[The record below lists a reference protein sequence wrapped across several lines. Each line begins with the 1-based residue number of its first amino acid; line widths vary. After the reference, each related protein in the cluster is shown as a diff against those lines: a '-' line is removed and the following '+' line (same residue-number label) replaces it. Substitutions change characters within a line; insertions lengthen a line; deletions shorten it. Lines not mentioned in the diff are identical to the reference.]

1 MPRDHFAP
9 MAAQQNSFCHDVK
22 VKFVDPI
29 EWKGPNELCSKDQEI
44 DSDFYDPLMK
54 GMHREHGL

>member
-1 MPRDHFAP
+1 